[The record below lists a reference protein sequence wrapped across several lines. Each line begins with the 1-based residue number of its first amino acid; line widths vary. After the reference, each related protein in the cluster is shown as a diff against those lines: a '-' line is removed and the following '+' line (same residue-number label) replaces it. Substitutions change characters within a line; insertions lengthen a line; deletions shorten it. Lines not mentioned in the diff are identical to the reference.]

1 MSAIHAADEN
11 PISQVV
17 GSLWE
22 RLREHLT
29 ESIQYFCLYALLSTY
44 LLVILKQ
51 CFISNNKELGGDNR

>member
-22 RLREHLT
+22 HLN

-51 CFISNNKELGGDNR
+51 CFIKSNKALGGNNR